1 MYQVLHARKIKTEAG
16 LFNVA
21 RHNSREEIYGENLT
35 LIPEK
40 IPEWLKKDLSDAE
53 KRLQSNAP
61 KAADVLSL
69 RKEKMQDLARK
80 PQKNASA
87 AVEFVVSA
95 SQDFG
100 GKWQEFFDKAREFL
114 IKKYGENVISCAIH
128 ADETTPHMHILFVP
142 IIKKDGKRRYSSS
155 EFLGKR
161 NDLRKL
167 HTEFYE
173 EVGKFFGL
181 ERGEENSR
189 STHGDA
195 KTFAKKVKDV
205 ERKKE
210 ELNELENE
218 LESESRD
225 IKKQKEIF
233 AKNETKLFD
242 RETKLFDR
250 EKAVKLREDE
260 ASRRE
265 AAINDAYKAANAIDR
280 EELLKQDKEELV
292 DGYLKLTAYARKQK
306 NEKERLYEFLGQDIQ
321 KIFDIVRNLP
331 NKFKTLRDI
340 FDWKPQ
346 KKRSQEAERG
356 R

>member
-35 LIPEK
+35 LINPEK

-100 GKWQEFFDKAREFL
+100 GNWQEFFDKAREFL

-173 EVGKFFGL
+173 AVGKLFGL
-181 ERGEENSR
+181 SRGEENSR
-189 STHGDA
+189 ATHGDA

-210 ELNELENE
+210 ELNERENE
-218 LESESRD
+218 LKSESQD
-225 IKKQKEIF
+225 IEKRKKIF
-233 AKNETKLFD
+233 AEN
-242 RETKLFDR
+242 ETKLFDR

-260 ASRRE
+260 AIRRE
-265 AAINDAYKAANAIDR
+265 AVINDAYRASAAIDR

-292 DGYLKLTAYARKQK
+292 KGYLKLAQYARSKT
-306 NEKERLYEFLGQDIQ
+306 NENERLYKFLGQDIQ
-321 KIFDIVRNLP
+321 KIIDIVKNMP